1 MFVKSFVICII
12 KAALASTA
20 ILLLLMAGVAAV
32 FMLGGVRPPP
42 HFFAEMGG
50 MMGGMVLPTLFF
62 ILSLVFW
69 LRHQDTRIVRF
80 QDKRILMDRLN
91 SEVAKMRLK
100 EERRSDTFLS
110 FKVPFSFSKKG
121 LSVDFSKPGLATL
134 SGMYFPVKTLQKRL
148 TRQ

>member
-1 MFVKSFVICII
+1 MFVKAFVICLI
-12 KAALASTA
+12 KAALASAA
-20 ILLLLMAGVAAV
+20 IWLLLMAGVAAV
-32 FMLGGVRPPP
+32 FMLSGERPPP
-42 HFFAEMGG
+42 HFFEELGGQMGTL
-50 MMGGMVLPTLFF
+50 VSTLFF
-62 ILSLVFW
+62 ILSFVFW

-80 QDKRILMDRLN
+80 QDKRIFMDRLN

-100 EERRSDTFLS
+100 EKRRSDTFLS

-121 LSVDFSKPGLATL
+121 LSVDLSKPGLATL